1 MTVQA
6 TSSLLANESN
16 RTATQ
21 GLDTRRPVRSR
32 RRLFRKAVQQ
42 GRSVCP
48 QPSGE
53 LADRLNSLLA
63 IMMILIKHTRAKV
76 LVGVIAT
83 LSLVVCIWQKVEARD
98 LIAPKEQATTEFDP
112 TQSPS
117 FDQQETGIP
126 QSLFTWIKM
135 AKGYDIEWDTFVRKG
150 WYTQDPRLKPIEPG
164 SVFSRDI
171 PAIYIVFE
179 SAPLED
185 PAQFSA
191 QWFLENEKS
200 IPSSTPLG
208 KDILEVPGHERYGF
222 LELRRSG
229 DAWAVGTYLVKL
241 FITPLGQQ
249 SFHAV
254 NQVGT
259 MRFTIIEGAVPAGA
273 GPQK

>member
-1 MTVQA
+1 MV
-6 TSSLLANESN
+6 L
-16 RTATQ
+16 TQ
-21 GLDTRRPVRSR
+21 
-32 RRLFRKAVQQ
+32 
-42 GRSVCP
+42 
-48 QPSGE
+48 
-53 LADRLNSLLA
+53 
-63 IMMILIKHTRAKV
+63 HTRDKV
-76 LVGVIAT
+76 LVGVIT
-83 LSLVVCIWQKVEARD
+83 ILSLAACIWQKVEARD
-98 LIAPKEQATTEFDP
+98 LFAPKEQATTEVDP

-135 AKGYDIEWDTFVRKG
+135 AKGYDIEWDTFGRKG

-164 SVFSRDI
+164 SVFPRDI
-171 PAIYIVFE
+171 PAIFIVFE

-191 QWFLENEKS
+191 QWFLEKEKGVLS
-200 IPSSTPLG
+200 PMPVG

-222 LELRRSG
+222 LELKRPG
-229 DAWAVGTYLVKL
+229 DAWEVGTYLVKL

-259 MRFTIIEGAVPAGA
+259 MRFTIVESPPPAGVS
-273 GPQK
+273 PQK

>member
-1 MTVQA
+1 MMTLIQH
-6 TSSLLANESN
+6 L
-16 RTATQ
+16 
-21 GLDTRRPVRSR
+21 
-32 RRLFRKAVQQ
+32 RK
-42 GRSVCP
+42 
-48 QPSGE
+48 E
-53 LADRLNSLLA
+53 
-63 IMMILIKHTRAKV
+63 V

-83 LSLVVCIWQKVEARD
+83 LSLVVCISQEAKARD
-98 LIAPKEQATTEFDP
+98 LFAPKEQATTEVDP

-117 FDQQETGIP
+117 FDEQEKGIP

-135 AKGYDIEWDTFVRKG
+135 AKGYDIEWDTFGRKG

-164 SVFSRDI
+164 SVFPRDI
-171 PAIYIVFE
+171 PAIFIVFE

-191 QWFLENEKS
+191 QWFLEKDVLS
-200 IPSSTPLG
+200 PMPVG

-222 LELRRSG
+222 LELKRPG
-229 DAWAVGTYLVKL
+229 DAWEVGTYLVKL

-259 MRFTIIEGAVPAGA
+259 MRFTIVEGPPTAGVS
-273 GPQK
+273 PQK